1 MSVILQVSTIGKGKK
16 LVFLHGWGVNS
27 GVWEPLIDC
36 LKDRFCITT
45 IDLPGYGLNQ
55 QNMPENYDLKS
66 IAQLIAPYISD
77 NSTLIGWSLGGLVA
91 QQIALDFPEKLNQLV
106 LICSSPK
113 FAKDSD
119 WSSHGWP
126 GIDPKVLD
134 FFMQQ
139 LATDFNKTLDRFLAI
154 QAMGS
159 PCARQ
164 DVKTIKRAVQ
174 AHPAPAKDALV
185 AGLEML
191 NSVDLRAQI
200 KSLHLPCRL
209 FLGRL
214 DTLVPEDL
222 KIAFELLAPQ
232 IEVEVLPNVSHAPFI
247 SAPQDFAVRLQ
258 AILI

>member
-1 MSVILQVSTIGKGKK
+1 MPVNLKVTTTGEGKP

-27 GVWEPLIDC
+27 GVWEPLIGI
-36 LKDRFCITT
+36 LKERFCIIT

-55 QNMPENYDLKS
+55 LNMPESYDLQS
-66 IAQLIAPYISD
+66 VAQLIVPHIPD

-91 QQIALDFPEKLNQLV
+91 QQIALDFPDKLTQLI

-113 FAKDSD
+113 FAKADD
-119 WSSHGWP
+119 WP
-126 GIDPKVLD
+126 GIDPKVLG

-139 LATDFNKTLDRFLAI
+139 LATDFNKTLERFLAI

-164 DVKTIKRAVQ
+164 DVKVIKQAVK
-174 AHPAPAKDALV
+174 AHPAPAKEALI

-191 NSVDLRAQI
+191 NTVDLRTQI
-200 KSLHLPCRL
+200 KGLKVPCHL

-214 DTLVPEDL
+214 DTLIPKEL
-222 KIAFELLAPQ
+222 KIVFGQLAPQ
-232 IEVEVLPNVSHAPFI
+232 IEVKVLNNVSHAPFI
-247 SAPQDFAVRLQ
+247 SDPQHFAICLQ
-258 AILI
+258 EALI